1 MPANTLPRQLQ
12 ATADYIENLQLP
24 SGALP
29 WFAGGITDPWDHV
42 EALMG
47 LTVAGR
53 FDASLKGFEWLS
65 RTQRCD
71 GAWYAAYEDEAIASP
86 CCRVCQPGVPEH
98 SARSAAMVGHMQS
111 HC

>member
-1 MPANTLPRQLQ
+1 MPANTLPGQLQ

-47 LTVAGR
+47 LTFAGR
-53 FDASLKGFEWLS
+53 FDA
-65 RTQRCD
+65 
-71 GAWYAAYEDEAIASP
+71 
-86 CCRVCQPGVPEH
+86 
-98 SARSAAMVGHMQS
+98 
-111 HC
+111 